1 MQGDECVMCCVI
13 GCVCVL
19 MIQRER
25 EREREREIISLF
37 AKNVQ
42 SLVKKPSD
50 LDDRFFAGK
59 NFFSQ
64 FPANFLIIIHKIIR
78 GRLKRFH
85 RSALASIKGT
95 SC

>member
-19 MIQRER
+19 MIQ
-25 EREREREIISLF
+25 REREREIISLF

-64 FPANFLIIIHKIIR
+64 FPANF
-78 GRLKRFH
+78 
-85 RSALASIKGT
+85 
-95 SC
+95 

>member
-1 MQGDECVMCCVI
+1 MCYVLCNWVCLCVDDS
-13 GCVCVL
+13 
-19 MIQRER
+19 ER

-64 FPANFLIIIHKIIR
+64 FPANF
-78 GRLKRFH
+78 
-85 RSALASIKGT
+85 
-95 SC
+95 

>member
-1 MQGDECVMCCVI
+1 MCYVLCNWVCLCVDDS
-13 GCVCVL
+13 
-19 MIQRER
+19 